1 MRAMTGRPSDARCQR
16 FGFTCRQLDPARL
29 SASGCDR
36 LITSLAAL
44 AALTGLHY
52 RRPAA
57 PQPDAQ
63 LSAASSAPAC
73 APGEASAAS
82 YAPMAAPV
90 AAVPAKPN
98 GLVSVSSSQ
107 KALQQAA
114 PDEAAPLAN
123 EPASAAELTAD
134 KPSALTPATLPAE
147 EAPLSG
153 AQHQALEAGQA
164 PAAPGG
170 EAGQPGMCAAAD
182 DACETLAPTAVPSK
196 PAAQPGVLQAG
207 APPGILPSAAAQ
219 PAATAAGAPA
229 VCENPTHAQPAAA
242 DALADALSQ
251 ASTPPAPAE
260 RLTAEE
266 SAGAPEA
273 AAQQSD
279 GPARAPASP
288 VACQAAHAGPGSA
301 PGAEVSDAAAAALT
315 AEGQR
320 PPLEFEI
327 PVSTAVEL
335 INAFGGSWDEGAL
348 AEMLRSPQQ
357 APALVAPGGG
367 SGAPAAPPSPSTE
380 SQVGPCL
387 CSWSKFNVYSHASCR
402 QHRTVN
408 TTVSPCLH
416 SLAAHSFAVSMLYK
430 PKQALHGTSVL
441 VRASAVWTRAS
452 WSKAVCIVSVQCTSR
467 WLTGRLVA
475 R

>member
-1 MRAMTGRPSDARCQR
+1 M
-16 FGFTCRQLDPARL
+16 
-29 SASGCDR
+29 
-36 LITSLAAL
+36 SLPAL
-44 AALTGLHY
+44 AALTGLLY

-63 LSAASSAPAC
+63 LSAASSATAC
-73 APGEASAAS
+73 TPGEASAAS
-82 YAPMAAPV
+82 YALMAAPV
-90 AAVPAKPN
+90 AAAPAKPN

-134 KPSALTPATLPAE
+134 KPSALTPATESAE

-153 AQHQALEAGQA
+153 AQHQASEAGQA

-170 EAGQPGMCAAAD
+170 EAGQPGVCAAAD

-196 PAAQPGVLQAG
+196 PAAQHGVLQAD
-207 APPGILPSAAAQ
+207 APPGILPAAAAQ

-229 VCENPTHAQPAAA
+229 VCENPMHAQPAAA

-251 ASTPPAPAE
+251 ASTPPVPAE
-260 RLTAEE
+260 RLTAQE

-273 AAQQSD
+273 AAQQQSD
-279 GPARAPASP
+279 APARAPASP

-301 PGAEVSDAAAAALT
+301 PGTEVSDAAAAALT

-380 SQVGPCL
+380 SQVRPCL
-387 CSWSKFNVYSHASCR
+387 CSWSKFNIYSHASCR

-408 TTVSPCLH
+408 SAPCLR
-416 SLAAHSFAVSMLYK
+416 SLAAHSFAVSMLNK
-430 PKQALHGTSVL
+430 PKQALHGTNFL
-441 VRASAVWTRAS
+441 VQASEVRTRAS